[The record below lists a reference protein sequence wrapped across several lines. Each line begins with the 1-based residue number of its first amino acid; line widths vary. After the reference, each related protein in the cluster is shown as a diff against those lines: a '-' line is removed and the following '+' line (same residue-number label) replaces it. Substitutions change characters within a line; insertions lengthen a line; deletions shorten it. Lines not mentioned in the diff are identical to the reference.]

1 MKDQNCDLSRARLF
15 SDLRYSPDLVDDY
28 VFLNVGGGMVCI
40 SLHVQAKNALDALFN
55 WKPV

>member
-1 MKDQNCDLSRARLF
+1 MKDRNFDLSRAKLF

-28 VFLNVGGGMVCI
+28 VLLNVGGGMVCI
-40 SLHVQAKNALDALFN
+40 SLYVQAKHALDALFN